1 MSMLLRCIR
10 AELYKCRRAP
20 VWLAFLVLPLF
31 PAVLG
36 TGNYLANI
44 SVLKNGWYSLW
55 TQHTLFASMFFL
67 PAQFGVFCA
76 WQWRLEHTDHNWNSF
91 MTVPV
96 PVRDLVLAKL
106 LLAAGISLLAEGC
119 IGVLF
124 VLSGKLAGIQAPLP
138 PELPGWLAMGAAGG
152 LSVCAAQMF
161 LSLTIRAFAPP
172 VAAGLIGG
180 ILGLLC
186 MNVGFGYSFPYSLL
200 CLGMR
205 ANNPGMTLNT
215 VPFLGSCL
223 AYTVGFMA
231 LSVRFLKRR
240 DIAAE

>member
-1 MSMLLRCIR
+1 MLLRCLR

-44 SVLKNGWYSLW
+44 GTLKNGWYSLW

-76 WQWRLEHTDHNWNSF
+76 WQWRLEHTDRNWNSY
-91 MTVPV
+91 MTAPV

-106 LLAAGISLLAEGC
+106 LLAAGVSVLAEGC
-119 IGVLF
+119 IGALF
-124 VLSGKLAGIQAPLP
+124 VISGKLAGIQAPLP
-138 PELPGWLAMGAAGG
+138 PELLEWLALGALGG

-161 LSLTIRAFAPP
+161 LSLIIRAFAPP
-172 VAAGLIGG
+172 VAVGLIGG
-180 ILGLLC
+180 ILGLVC
-186 MNVGFGYSFPYSLL
+186 MNWGLGYSFPYSLL

-205 ANNPGMTLNT
+205 ANNPNMALDRI
-215 VPFLGSCL
+215 PFVSSCL
-223 AYTVGFMA
+223 VYAAVFTL
-231 LSVRFLKRR
+231 LSIRFLKRR
-240 DIAAE
+240 DVATD